1 MRIYAIMT
9 RVLKELIRDKRTLA
23 LMFIAPIFILILM
36 NLIFSVNQT
45 TDITVGTV
53 SVSQSLN
60 QDLGQSKHVDIRT
73 YSTKSAADKALKNQ
87 TIDAI
92 IKKNGNNYSL
102 TYANTDSSKTT
113 ATKMAFKNA
122 LTTNSTN
129 TLKGHLKAATTAL
142 AKIQQ
147 QLPVTAQAKLQT
159 PAATNQTAPKITNH
173 YAYGDADTGFF
184 NKILPILM
192 GFFVF
197 FFVFLISGMA
207 LLKERTSGT
216 LDRLLATPV
225 KRYEI
230 VFGYMASYGI
240 LAIFQTILIVMVTIW
255 LLGIEVVGNILGVI
269 VINLVLA
276 LVALAFGILL
286 STFANS
292 EFQMMQFIPIVVIP
306 QVFFSGIIPL
316 DSMASWVKGISYVIP
331 IKYSGDA
338 ATKIIM
344 NGKSLLDL
352 GPDIGVLLI
361 FLVILTILN
370 IVGLKRYRKV

>member
-1 MRIYAIMT
+1 MRTFAIMT

-36 NLIFSVNQT
+36 NLIFSANQT

-53 SVSQSLN
+53 SVSQPLN
-60 QDLGQSKHVDIRT
+60 KDLGQSKHVDIKT
-73 YSTKSAADKALKNQ
+73 YNSQTQAKKALKDE
-87 TIDAI
+87 TIDAV
-92 IKKNGNNYSL
+92 IKKSGNNYNI

-129 TLKGHLKAATTAL
+129 TLKSHLQAATKAL
-142 AKIQQ
+142 ANVKS
-147 QLPVTAQAKLQT
+147 QLPATTQTTQQSPQAITQ
-159 PAATNQTAPKITNH
+159 ATPKIINH
-173 YAYGDADTGFF
+173 YAYGDSDTGFF

-230 VFGYMASYGI
+230 VLGYMASYGI
-240 LAIFQTILIVMVTIW
+240 LAIFQTILIVIVTIW

-292 EFQMMQFIPIVVIP
+292 EFQMVQFIPLVVIP
-306 QVFFSGIIPL
+306 QIFFSGIIPL
-316 DSMASWVKGISYVIP
+316 DSMASWVKDISYVIP

-344 NGKSLLDL
+344 NGKNLLNVW
-352 GPDIGVLLI
+352 PDIGLLLI

-370 IVGLKRYRKV
+370 IRGLRRYRKV